1 MHDLLNTLQEIKDQT
16 HPTLTQLVYERH
28 HYMVILDAVVVLL
41 LLIASIWLI
50 VGTFTRTSVPLIV
63 IIGCIG
69 LVVCLASLHS
79 TYRYEMTVES
89 EQRVNNA
96 LANMPIDEYNNL
108 VKQVKLADLNQIDD
122 VMLHLIAKHVKN
134 INTSRLRYR

>member
-1 MHDLLNTLQEIKDQT
+1 MHDLLNTLQQIKDQT

-50 VGTFTRTSVPLIV
+50 VGTFTRTSVSLIV

-69 LVVCLASLHS
+69 LFVWQVS
-79 TYRYEMTVES
+79 TAHTDTR
-89 EQRVNNA
+89 
-96 LANMPIDEYNNL
+96 
-108 VKQVKLADLNQIDD
+108 
-122 VMLHLIAKHVKN
+122 
-134 INTSRLRYR
+134 